1 MSKEELE
8 KKSMTA
14 LLRIAN
20 AWYDQMKAG
29 EIPSISLPT
38 RTKYNIEYD
47 DASEVWKYGDKESM
61 RTAGSAKSAT
71 HLLKMAYVI
80 GFVKQQLKENRSS
93 TLREMYY
100 ISEGWKR
107 AKFTAQ
113 EESNFLIEDLEI
125 ISEVPREGFH
135 LHPEENGA
143 SIYGP
148 MRIREETRRGMR
160 TLHCQ
165 DDVGQAGYTI
175 PNNVENIEFVDHDA
189 KFVIALETGGMYDR
203 LIENGFDEEHNAILV
218 HLKGQPARSTR
229 RMLNKISST
238 WNLPVLVFTDG
249 DPWSYRIY
257 ASVAYGAIKSAHM
270 SEMLATPKAQFLGLQ
285 PSDIRDYNLPSDK
298 LSDKDIEALNSEL
311 TDPRFATDYWKKQ
324 INLQIEMGL
333 KSEQQAF
340 AARGLDFVTKKYL
353 PATAERD
360 GDNLI
365 IFTRFLISLIKKCPV
380 SCTFKKNDQTKC
392 KIRKIENIFLLS
404 HKAFSTTINFQI
416 ISG

>member
-8 KKSMTA
+8 KNSITA

-107 AKFTAQ
+107 AKFAAQ

-298 LSDKDIEALNSEL
+298 LSDKDIEALKSEL

-353 PATAERD
+353 PAR
-360 GDNLI
+360 
-365 IFTRFLISLIKKCPV
+365 
-380 SCTFKKNDQTKC
+380 
-392 KIRKIENIFLLS
+392 LS
-404 HKAFSTTINFQI
+404 EMGILKS
-416 ISG
+416 